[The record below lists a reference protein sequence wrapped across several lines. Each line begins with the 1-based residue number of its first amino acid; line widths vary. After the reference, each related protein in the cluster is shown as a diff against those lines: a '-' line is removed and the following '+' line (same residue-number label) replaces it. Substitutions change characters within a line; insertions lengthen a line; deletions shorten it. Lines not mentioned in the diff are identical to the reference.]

1 MAAGDYM
8 VRATAADDAIRAFA
22 VTTRELT
29 EKARAMH
36 NTSPV
41 ATAALGRLMAAGLMM
56 GSVMKGEDDLL
67 TLKIA
72 GDGPMGGVLVTA
84 DAHFRVK
91 GYVYKPEVLI
101 GANKRGKLDV
111 GGAIGRGMLSVI
123 RDLGLKEPYVGQTEL
138 ISGEIAEDLTYYFAA
153 SEQVPSSV
161 GLGVLM
167 ERDNTVRR
175 AGGFIIQLMPYTSQE
190 VIEELEARLAHVSS
204 VTAMLDSGMMPEDIL
219 AELLGDFSL
228 QINDRQPV
236 AYHCGCS
243 KERVSRAILS
253 IGKQELL
260 DMISDGKPVEAG
272 CQFCDKKY
280 RFGVEEIKEMLAGA

>member
-29 EKARAMH
+29 EKARSMH

-56 GSVMKGEDDLL
+56 GSMMKGEDDLL